1 MKKIFIL
8 GASSL
13 QIPAIKKAKEKGLY
27 VYALDYNPEA
37 EGISLADEF
46 LCISTIDKEAVLEA
60 AVKYKPDYIITSTS
74 DMPVRTVAWVN
85 EKLGR
90 PVDITYQNA
99 ICATDKGAMRD
110 RLKENNVPIPQF
122 YIVNDYETFSDVL
135 NKFKDVFIIKPADNA
150 ASRGVMLIDKKQS
163 NDYKK
168 IFEFTQGYSRSGRVL
183 LEEYMDGPE
192 VSVETYTEN
201 GKSNIITITDK
212 ITTKLPYFVELGH
225 TEPSRH
231 PDKIQQEIKKVALQ
245 AIKAIGINNGPSHTE
260 LKLTQSGVKV
270 VEIAARLGGDFI
282 TSRLVPLSTGVDMV
296 DCSLS
301 HVVGEYVD
309 CDIKL
314 KRGAAIRFISANE
327 GVIRDIK
334 GIDIAKGMPGVQ
346 EVCIMRKVGDKIS
359 GLKNS
364 SDRIG
369 YVISIGDNADE
380 AEKNCMNAIEQIK
393 ITVQSC

>member
-90 PVDITYQNA
+90 SVDITYQNA

-110 RLKENNVPIPQF
+110 RLKEYNVPIPRY
-122 YIVNDYETFSDVL
+122 YIVNDYENFSDVL
-135 NKFKDVFIIKPADNA
+135 DEFNDVFIIKPADNA
-150 ASRGVMLIDKKQS
+150 ASRGVVLIDKKES

-168 IFEFTQGYSRSGRVL
+168 IFKYTQDYSRSGRVL
-183 LEEYMDGPE
+183 MEEYMEGPE
-192 VSVETYTEN
+192 VSVETYTKN

-231 PDKIQQEIKKVALQ
+231 SDDIQQEIKTITLQ

-260 LKLTQSGVKV
+260 LKLTKSGVKV

-282 TSRLVPLSTGVDMV
+282 TSKLVPLSTGIDLV

-301 HVVGEYVD
+301 HIVGENVD
-309 CDIKL
+309 CNVKL
-314 KRGAAIRFISANE
+314 KRGAAIRFISADE
-327 GVIRDIK
+327 GVVCDIN
-334 GIDIAKGMPGVQ
+334 GIDVAKGMPGVQ
-346 EVCIMRKVGDKIS
+346 EVCITGKVGDKIS

-369 YVISIGDNADE
+369 YVIAIGENADE
-380 AEKNCMNAIEQIK
+380 AEKNCMDAMGQIK
-393 ITVQSC
+393 VIVHP